1 MLNEYLQVLKSEWLI
16 IAIIFI
22 LLFIKV
28 GSKEWK
34 NESLLYFINFI
45 LLVNL
50 IVGFIYN
57 LPGSLFNGMFLSND
71 LIFLQKNILNLGV
84 YLISLIAYPWLK
96 EHKHLLEFYILMLST
111 LLGMFFMIS
120 SGNMLIFYLGLELS
134 TIPLAALANFD
145 LEKRK
150 SSEAAMKLIISSAF
164 SSAIL
169 LFGISLLYGVTG
181 TLFFYEMAPAIHS
194 SRIHTFIFILILA
207 GFSFKI
213 SVVPFH
219 LWTADVYEGAPV
231 PVTAYLSV
239 ISKSAIIFIFMTVL
253 FTVFR
258 NMESEWYFMIFLLSV
273 FTILIVNLFA
283 IRQNNLK
290 RFLAFSSIAQVGFIL
305 IGLSGASKIGMASVI
320 YFLLIYLFSN
330 LAAFGVLSVVSAATG
345 KETIADFKGF
355 YKTNPFLSWVLVI
368 ALFSLAGVPP
378 TAGFFGKFFLIMAG
392 AERGNYVWII
402 FAALNMIISFYYYL
416 RVVKAIFMDENEAP
430 IPSLKTPA
438 LPKLAMIICL
448 LGIISTGFLSWVY
461 EYIYSFCNF

>member
-16 IAIIFI
+16 LAIIFI

-34 NESLLYFINFI
+34 NESLLYFINF
-45 LLVNL
+45 LLLINL
-50 IVGFIYN
+50 IAGFINN
-57 LPGSLFNGMFLSND
+57 LPGSLFNGMYLSND

-120 SGNMLIFYLGLELS
+120 SGNLLIFYLGLELS

-181 TLFFYEMAPAIHS
+181 SLFFYEIAPAIHS
-194 SRIHTFIFILILA
+194 NTLNTLIFILILA

-239 ISKSAIIFIFMTVL
+239 ISKSAILFIFMTVL
-253 FTVFR
+253 YSVFR
-258 NMESEWYFMIFLLSV
+258 NMETQWYFMIFLLSV
-273 FTILIVNLFA
+273 FTILIGNLFA

-305 IGLSGASKIGMASVI
+305 LGLSGSSKIGMASVI
-320 YFLLIYLFSN
+320 YFLVIYLFSN
-330 LAAFGVLSVVSAATG
+330 LAAFGVVGLVSATTG
-345 KETIADFKGF
+345 KESIEDFKGF
-355 YKTNPFLSWVLVI
+355 YKTNPFLSWVLAI

-416 RVVKAIFMDENEAP
+416 RIVKAIFMDQNNSP
-430 IPSLKTPA
+430 IPAIKTPP
-438 LPKLAMIICL
+438 LPKLAMVICL
-448 LGIISTGFLSWVY
+448 IGTISVGFLSWVY
-461 EYIYSFCNF
+461 EYIFSFCNF